1 MKSNGDYDW
10 KFSTVGGVTRVCIE
24 SGQDILHLDELDRK
38 LWTALSCPL
47 KGLEID
53 EKTMTMLDTNGDGKI
68 HIEEIVA
75 ASKWL
80 TSVINDPELLLK
92 RSSVLPFTAF
102 NTANEEGAHLLETS
116 KQILENLELEKN
128 EISVAD
134 VSDSL
139 AIFAKT
145 RFNGDGIIT
154 ENSADEDDIKALIKN
169 VIDTMGAVTDRSGDP
184 GIDTDKIEAFYT
196 ALADYMAWKEAG
208 DADKDNVFPYGDD
221 TANALAAV
229 MAVKDKVED
238 FFMRCKLVSF
248 NADSASVLDV
258 SSAKIGEIS
267 GNNLAASTEEIATYP
282 LAAVNADH
290 KLPLGKEVNPAW
302 AGAVA
307 TLKALVIDKEYPN
320 TEYLTEEQWFGILA
334 KFNTYNAWMG
344 EKKGAE
350 VEPLGY
356 DTAKA
361 ILADNKKDVLL
372 DLVAQDKALESKSNA
387 IDQVDKLLHYYRDFY
402 TLLTNFVTF
411 SDFYSPEKKAIFQAG
426 TLYIDERACELC
438 IKVSDMG
445 AHGAMAP
452 LSNMYILYCDCTC
465 KSKPGNMTIA
475 AVITDGDVGA
485 IMVGKH
491 AVFYDRDGLG
501 WNATVTKII
510 DNPISIRQA
519 FWSPY
524 RKMAKSV
531 EDMINKRAAEKDA
544 KVMSDANSKIDNANL
559 PADGQKPEAKPPFD
573 IAKFAGIFAAIGLAI
588 GLIGAAIGGLFEW
601 LGLHWYN
608 ILIFFLIIIAIIS
621 GPSMI
626 MAWLKLRK
634 RNLTPVLNAKGWALN
649 QRLLVNTK
657 FGATL
662 TGVAKYPVVKGKDPY
677 TTKAP
682 WWKRLLRWL
691 FFIIAIAVAVYFIL
705 PKEKR
710 PFWPQKAQ
718 EEQVVET
725 PAEIVEETIEVV
737 VEEAQAAEAAE

>member
-1 MKSNGDYDW
+1 MKSNGNYDW
-10 KFSTVGGVTRVCIE
+10 KFSTVGGVTRVNIE

-47 KGLEID
+47 KNLEID

-68 HIEEIVA
+68 HIEEVVA

-92 RSSVLPFTAF
+92 REGVIPFTAF
-102 NTANEEGAHLLETS
+102 NVSTEEGAHLLETS
-116 KQILENLELEKN
+116 RQILENLGLEKDN
-128 EISVAD
+128 ISIAD

-154 ENSADEDDIKALIKN
+154 ENSADDEAIKALIKN
-169 VIDTMGAVTDRSGDP
+169 IIDSMGDVTDRSGDP

-196 ALADYMAWKEAG
+196 ALADFKAWKEAG
-208 DADKDNVFPYGDD
+208 DADKANVFPYGDD
-221 TANALAAV
+221 TAAALAAC

-238 FFMRCKLVSF
+238 FFMRCKLASF

-267 GNNLAASTEEIATYP
+267 NNNLAASVDEIATYP
-282 LAAVNADH
+282 LASVNAEH

-302 AGAVA
+302 AGAIA
-307 TLKALVIDKEYPN
+307 ALKTLVIDKEYPN
-320 TEYLTEEQWFGILA
+320 AEYITEEQWFSLLA
-334 KFNTYNAWMG
+334 KFNAYNVWMG

-350 VEPLGY
+350 VEGLGY
-356 DTAKA
+356 DAVKT
-361 ILADNKKDVLL
+361 ILEENKKDVLL

-387 IDQVDKLLHYYRDFY
+387 IDQVDKMLHLYRDFY

-411 SDFYSPEKKAIFQAG
+411 SDFYSPEKRAIFQAG
-426 TLYIDERACELC
+426 TLYIDERACDLC
-438 IKVSDMG
+438 IKVTDMG
-445 AHGAMAP
+445 AQGTMAP

-465 KSKPGNMTIA
+465 KSKPGTMTIA
-475 AVITDGDVGA
+475 AVVTDGDVGA

-501 WNATVTKII
+501 WNATVTKIVE
-510 DNPISIRQA
+510 NPISIRQA

-524 RKMAKSV
+524 RKMARSV

-544 KVMSDANSKIDNANL
+544 KVMADANSKIDNANI
-559 PADGQKPEAKPPFD
+559 PADGQKPAEVKPPFD
-573 IAKFAGIFAAIGLAI
+573 IAKFAGIFAAIGLAL
-588 GLIGAAIGGLFEW
+588 GLVASAVGGLFAW
-601 LGLHWYN
+601 LGLHWYHWV
-608 ILIFFLIIIAIIS
+608 ILFLAIILLIS
-621 GPSMI
+621 GPAMI

-634 RNLTPVLNAKGWALN
+634 RNLAPILNANGWALN
-649 QRLLVNTK
+649 QRILVNTS

-662 TGVAKYPVVKGKDPY
+662 TSIAKYPVVKAKDPY

-682 WWKRLLRWL
+682 LWKRILRWL
-691 FFIIAIAVAVYFIL
+691 IVIIILAVAVYFII

-710 PFWPQKAQ
+710 PFWPQEAQ
-718 EEQVVET
+718 VVEVPVET
-725 PAEIVEETIEVV
+725 PAE
-737 VEEAQAAEAAE
+737 

>member
-1 MKSNGDYDW
+1 MKSNGNYDW

-24 SGQDILHLDELDRK
+24 SGEDILHLDELDRK

-47 KGLEID
+47 KDLEID

-68 HIEEIVA
+68 HIEEVVA

-80 TSVINDPELLLK
+80 TSVINDPELLLQ

-102 NTANEEGAHLLETS
+102 NTSNEEGLHLLETA
-116 KQILENLELEKN
+116 KQILENLGLEKN

-134 VSDSL
+134 VSDSI

-145 RFNGDGIIT
+145 KFNGDGIIT
-154 ENSADEDDIKALIKN
+154 ENSADDEPLKALIKT
-169 VIDTMGAVTDRSGDP
+169 IMDCMGNVTDRSGDP

-196 ALADYMAWKEAG
+196 ALADFKAWKEAG
-208 DADKDNVFPYGDD
+208 NADKANVFPYGDD
-221 TANALAAV
+221 TAAALAAS
-229 MAVKDKVED
+229 MAVKDKVDD
-238 FFMRCKLVSF
+238 FFMRCKLASF
-248 NADSASVLDV
+248 NTDSAAVLDV

-267 GNNLAASTEEIATYP
+267 GNNLAASVEEIATYP
-282 LAAVNADH
+282 LAKVNTEH
-290 KLPLGKEVNPAW
+290 RLPLGNEVNPAW

-307 TLKALVIDKEYPN
+307 NLKKLVIDKEFKN
-320 TEYLTEEQWFGILA
+320 VEYITEEQWVSMMA
-334 KFNTYNAWMG
+334 KFGAYNTWMG
-344 EKKGAE
+344 AKAGAV
-350 VEPLGY
+350 VEGLGY
-356 DTAKA
+356 EAVVKA
-361 ILADNKKDVLL
+361 LEENKKEALL
-372 DLVAQDKALESKSNA
+372 DLVAQDKALEAKSNA

-426 TLYIDERACELC
+426 TLYIDERACDLC
-438 IKVSDMG
+438 VKVHDMG
-445 AHGAMAP
+445 AHNTMAAY
-452 LSNMYILYCDCTC
+452 SNMYILYCDCTC
-465 KSKPGNMTIA
+465 KSKPGTMTIA
-475 AVITDGDVGA
+475 AVVTDGDVDD
-485 IMVGKH
+485 IVVGKH

-501 WNATVTKII
+501 WNATVTKIV

-544 KVMSDANSKIDNANL
+544 KVMADANAKIDNANL
-559 PADGQKPEAKPPFD
+559 PTDGTKPAEAPKPPFD

-588 GLIGAAIGGLFEW
+588 GLVGAAIGGLFEW
-601 LGLHWYN
+601 LGMHWYN
-608 ILIFFLIIIAIIS
+608 IVIFFAIIILIIS

-634 RNLTPVLNAKGWALN
+634 RNLAPVLNANGWALN
-649 QRLLVNTK
+649 QRLIVNTK

-662 TGVAKYPVVKGKDPY
+662 TGIAKYPIVKTKDPF

-682 WWKRLLRWL
+682 LWKRILNW
-691 FFIIAIAVAVYFIL
+691 FIVAVCLCVAVYFIL
-705 PKEKR
+705 PKDMR
-710 PFWPQKAQ
+710 PWWPKA
-718 EEQVVET
+718 EVEQVVEAPAET
-725 PAEIVEETIEVV
+725 PAE
-737 VEEAQAAEAAE
+737 

>member
-1 MKSNGDYDW
+1 MKSNGNYDW
-10 KFSTVGGVTRVCIE
+10 KFSTVGGVTRVNIE

-102 NTANEEGAHLLETS
+102 NTSNEEGLHLLETA
-116 KQILENLELEKN
+116 KQILENLGLEKN

-134 VSDSL
+134 VSDSI

-154 ENSADEDDIKALIKN
+154 ENSADDEAVKALIKTI
-169 VIDTMGAVTDRSGDP
+169 IDCMGNVTDRSGDA

-196 ALADYMAWKEAG
+196 ALADFKAWKEAG

-221 TANALAAV
+221 TAAALAAC
-229 MAVKDKVED
+229 MAVKDKIDD
-238 FFMRCKLVSF
+238 FFMRCKLASF

-267 GNNLAASTEEIATYP
+267 GNNLAASTDEIATYP
-282 LAAVNADH
+282 LARVNAEH
-290 KLPLGKEVNPAW
+290 KLPLGKEINPAW
-302 AGAVA
+302 AGAMA
-307 TLKALVIDKEYPN
+307 ALKALVIDKEFKN
-320 TEYLTEEQWFGILA
+320 AEYITEEQWANMLA
-334 KFNTYNAWMG
+334 KFNAYNAWMG
-344 EKKGAE
+344 AKAGAA
-350 VEPLGY
+350 VEGLGY
-356 DTAKA
+356 DAAVK
-361 ILADNKKDVLL
+361 ILEENKKEALL
-372 DLVAQDKALESKSNA
+372 DLVAQDKALEAKSNA

-411 SDFYSPEKKAIFQAG
+411 SDFYSPEKRAIFQAG
-426 TLYIDERACELC
+426 TLYIDERACDLC
-438 IKVSDMG
+438 VKVSDMG
-445 AHGAMAP
+445 AQGTMAP

-465 KSKPGNMTIA
+465 KSKPGTLNIA
-475 AVITDGDVGA
+475 AVVTDGDVGD

-491 AVFYDRDGLG
+491 AVFYDNDGLG
-501 WNATVTKII
+501 WNATVTKIV

-544 KVMSDANSKIDNANL
+544 KVMADANSKINNAEI
-559 PADGQKPEAKPPFD
+559 PADGKKPEVKPPFD

-588 GLIGAAIGGLFEW
+588 GLVASAIGGLFEW
-601 LGLHWYN
+601 LGAHWYN
-608 ILIFFLIIIAIIS
+608 IVIFFLIIIAIIS

-634 RNLTPVLNAKGWALN
+634 RNLAPVLNANGWALN
-649 QRLLVNTK
+649 QRILVNTK

-662 TGVAKYPVVKGKDPY
+662 TGIAKYPIVKTKDPF

-682 WWKRLLRWL
+682 LWKRILRW
-691 FFIIAIAVAVYFIL
+691 FIIIICLCVAVYFIL
-705 PKEKR
+705 PKDMR
-710 PFWPQKAQ
+710 PFKSCCQKA
-718 EEQVVET
+718 EV
-725 PAEIVEETIEVV
+725 EVV
-737 VEEAQAAEAAE
+737 VEEIAE

>member
-1 MKSNGDYDW
+1 MKSNGNYDW
-10 KFSTVGGVTRVCIE
+10 KFSTVGGVTRVNIE

-80 TSVINDPELLLK
+80 TTVINDPDLLLK
-92 RSSVLPFTAF
+92 REAFIPFTAF
-102 NTANEEGAHLLETS
+102 NTSNEEGLHLLDTA
-116 KQILENLELEKN
+116 KQILENLGLEKDN
-128 EISVAD
+128 ISIAD
-134 VSDSL
+134 VSDSI

-154 ENSADEDDIKALIKN
+154 ENSADDEAVKTLIKQ
-169 VIDTMGAVTDRSGDP
+169 VLDCMGSVTDRSGDP

-196 ALADYMAWKEAG
+196 ALADFKAWKEAG
-208 DADKDNVFPYGDD
+208 DADKDNIFPYGDD

-238 FFMRCKLVSF
+238 FFMRCKLASF
-248 NADSASVLDV
+248 NTDSASVLDV

-267 GNNLAASTEEIATYP
+267 GNNLAASTAEIATYP
-282 LAAVNADH
+282 LARVNAEH
-290 KLPLGKEVNPAW
+290 NLPLGKEINPAW
-302 AGAVA
+302 AGAMA
-307 TLKALVIDKEYPN
+307 ALKALVIDKEFPN
-320 TEYLTEEQWFGILA
+320 AEYITEGQWTGIVA
-334 KFNTYNAWMG
+334 KFNAYNAWMG
-344 EKKGAE
+344 AKKGAE
-350 VEPLGY
+350 VEGLGY
-356 DTAKA
+356 DTAKT
-361 ILADNKKDVLL
+361 ILAENKKDVLL

-387 IDQVDKLLHYYRDFY
+387 IDLVDKLLHLYRDFF

-411 SDFYSPEKKAIFQAG
+411 SDFYNPEKRAIFQAG
-426 TLYIDERACELC
+426 TLYIDERACDLC
-438 IKVSDMG
+438 VKVSDMG
-445 AHGAMAP
+445 AQGTMAP

-465 KSKPGNMTIA
+465 KSKPGTMTIA
-475 AVITDGDVGA
+475 AVMTDGDVGA

-510 DNPISIRQA
+510 ENPISIRQA

-544 KVMSDANSKIDNANL
+544 KVMADANAKIDNANVTV
-559 PADGQKPEAKPPFD
+559 DGQKPAEIKPPFD

-588 GLIGAAIGGLFEW
+588 GLVASAIGGLFEW
-601 LGLHWYN
+601 LGLHWYHW
-608 ILIFFLIIIAIIS
+608 LIMFAAIIIIIS
-621 GPSMI
+621 GPSMV

-634 RNLTPVLNAKGWALN
+634 RNLSPVLNANGWALN
-649 QRLLVNTK
+649 ARVLVNVR

-662 TGVAKYPVVKGKDPY
+662 TSIAKYPIVKTKDPF
-677 TTKAP
+677 TMKAP
-682 WWKRLLRWL
+682 WWKKLLRWL
-691 FFIIAIAVAVYFIL
+691 VVVIIVAVAVYFIL
-705 PKEKR
+705 PKDMR
-710 PFWPQKAQ
+710 PWWPKAKV
-718 EEQVVET
+718 EQV
-725 PAEIVEETIEVV
+725 AE
-737 VEEAQAAEAAE
+737 

>member
-1 MKSNGDYDW
+1 MKSNGNYDW
-10 KFSTVGGVTRVCIE
+10 KFSTVGGVTRVNIE

-102 NTANEEGAHLLETS
+102 NTSNEEGLHLLETA
-116 KQILENLELEKN
+116 KQILENLGLEKN

-134 VSDSL
+134 VSDSI

-154 ENSADEDDIKALIKN
+154 ENSADDEAVKALIKTI
-169 VIDTMGAVTDRSGDP
+169 IDCMGNVTDRSGDA

-196 ALADYMAWKEAG
+196 ALADFKAWKEAG

-221 TANALAAV
+221 TAAALAAC
-229 MAVKDKVED
+229 MAVKDKIDD
-238 FFMRCKLVSF
+238 FFMRCKLASF

-267 GNNLAASTEEIATYP
+267 GNNLAASTDEIATYP
-282 LAAVNADH
+282 LARVNAEH
-290 KLPLGKEVNPAW
+290 KLPLGKEINPAW
-302 AGAVA
+302 AGAMA
-307 TLKALVIDKEYPN
+307 ALKALVIDKEFKN
-320 TEYLTEEQWFGILA
+320 AEYITEEQWANMLA
-334 KFNTYNAWMG
+334 KFNAYNAWMG
-344 EKKGAE
+344 AKAGAA
-350 VEPLGY
+350 VEGLGY
-356 DTAKA
+356 DAAVK
-361 ILADNKKDVLL
+361 ILEENKKEALL
-372 DLVAQDKALESKSNA
+372 DLVSQDKALEAKSNA

-411 SDFYSPEKKAIFQAG
+411 SDFYSPEKRAIFQAG
-426 TLYIDERACELC
+426 TLYIDERACDLC
-438 IKVSDMG
+438 VKVSDMG
-445 AHGAMAP
+445 AQGTMAP

-465 KSKPGNMTIA
+465 KSKPGTLNIA
-475 AVITDGDVGA
+475 AVVTDGDVGD

-491 AVFYDRDGLG
+491 AVFYDNDGLG
-501 WNATVTKII
+501 WNATVTKIV

-544 KVMSDANSKIDNANL
+544 KVMADANSKINNAEI
-559 PADGQKPEAKPPFD
+559 PADGKKPEVKPPFD
-573 IAKFAGIFAAIGLAI
+573 IAKFAGLFAAIGLAI
-588 GLIGAAIGGLFEW
+588 GLVASAIGGLFEW
-601 LGLHWYN
+601 LGAHWYN
-608 ILIFFLIIIAIIS
+608 IVIFFLIIIAIIS

-634 RNLTPVLNAKGWALN
+634 RNLAPVLNANGWALN
-649 QRLLVNTK
+649 QRILVNTK

-662 TGVAKYPVVKGKDPY
+662 TGIAKYPIVKTKDPF

-682 WWKRLLRWL
+682 LWKRILRW
-691 FFIIAIAVAVYFIL
+691 FIIIICLCVAVYFIL
-705 PKEKR
+705 PKDMR
-710 PFWPQKAQ
+710 PFKSCCQKA
-718 EEQVVET
+718 EV
-725 PAEIVEETIEVV
+725 EVV
-737 VEEAQAAEAAE
+737 VEEIAE

>member
-1 MKSNGDYDW
+1 MKSNGNYDW
-10 KFSTVGGVTRVCIE
+10 KFSTVGGVTRVNIE

-47 KGLEID
+47 KNLEID

-92 RSSVLPFTAF
+92 REAFIPFTAF
-102 NTANEEGAHLLETS
+102 NTASVDGAHLLETS
-116 KQILENLELEKN
+116 KQIIENLGLDKK
-128 EISVAD
+128 EISIAD

-154 ENSADEDDIKALIKN
+154 ENSADDEAVKALIKSI
-169 VIDTMGAVTDRSGDP
+169 IDCMGGVTDRSGDP

-196 ALADYMAWKEAG
+196 ALADFKAWKEAG
-208 DADKDNVFPYGDD
+208 DADKANIFPYED
-221 TANALAAV
+221 TAAALAAV
-229 MAVKDKVED
+229 MAVKDKVDD
-238 FFMRCKLVSF
+238 FFMRCKLASF
-248 NADSASVLDV
+248 NTDSASVLDV

-267 GNNLAASTEEIATYP
+267 GNNLAASTAEIATYP
-282 LAAVNADH
+282 LARVNADH

-302 AGAVA
+302 AGAMA

-320 TEYLTEEQWFGILA
+320 AEYITEDQWFAIVS
-334 KFNTYNAWMG
+334 KFNAYNAWMG
-344 EKKGAE
+344 AKAGAA
-350 VEPLGY
+350 VEGLGY
-356 DTAKA
+356 DAVVKA
-361 ILADNKKDVLL
+361 LEENKKAALL

-387 IDQVDKLLHYYRDFY
+387 IDQVDKLLHLYRDFY

-411 SDFYSPEKKAIFQAG
+411 SDFYSPEKRAIFQAG
-426 TLYIDERACELC
+426 TLYIDERACDLC

-445 AHGAMAP
+445 AQGTMAP

-465 KSKPGNMTIA
+465 KSKPGTMNIA
-475 AVITDGDVGA
+475 AVVTDGDVGA

-510 DNPISIRQA
+510 ENPISIRQA

-544 KVMSDANSKIDNANL
+544 KVMADANSKINNAEI
-559 PADGQKPEAKPPFD
+559 PADGSKPAEVKPPFD
-573 IAKFAGIFAAIGLAI
+573 IAKFAGIFAAIGLAL
-588 GLIGAAIGGLFEW
+588 GLVASAVGGLFAW
-601 LGLHWYN
+601 LGLHWYHW
-608 ILIFFLIIIAIIS
+608 IIMFAAIIVLIS

-634 RNLTPVLNAKGWALN
+634 RNLAPVLNANGWALN
-649 QRLLVNTK
+649 QRILVNTR

-662 TGVAKYPVVKGKDPY
+662 TSIAKYPIVKTKDPF
-677 TTKAP
+677 TTQAP
-682 WWKRLLRWL
+682 LWKRILRW
-691 FFIIAIAVAVYFIL
+691 FVIIVCLCVAVYFII
-705 PKEKR
+705 PKDKR
-710 PFWPQKAQ
+710 PCSKAKC
-718 EEQVVET
+718 ENVEV
-725 PAEIVEETIEVV
+725 IVEES
-737 VEEAQAAEAAE
+737 AE

>member
-1 MKSNGDYDW
+1 MKSNGNYDW

-24 SGQDILHLDELDRK
+24 SGNDILHLDELDRK

-47 KGLEID
+47 KDLEID

-68 HIEEIVA
+68 HIEEVVA

-80 TSVINDPELLLK
+80 TSVINDPDLLLT

-102 NTANEEGAHLLETS
+102 NTSNEEGLHLLETA
-116 KQILENLELEKN
+116 KQILENLGLEKS

-134 VSDSL
+134 VSDSI

-145 RFNGDGIIT
+145 KFNGDGIIT
-154 ENSADEDDIKALIKN
+154 ENSADDEPLKALIKTI
-169 VIDTMGAVTDRSGDP
+169 IDCMGSVTDRSGDP

-196 ALADYMAWKEAG
+196 ALADFKAWKEAG
-208 DADKDNVFPYGDD
+208 DADKANVFPYGDD
-221 TANALAAV
+221 TAAALAAC

-238 FFMRCKLVSF
+238 FFMRCKLASF
-248 NADSASVLDV
+248 NNESAAVLDV

-267 GNNLAASTEEIATYP
+267 GNNLAASVGEIATYP
-282 LAAVNADH
+282 LAKVNAEH
-290 KLPLGKEVNPAW
+290 RLPLGNEVNPAW

-307 TLKALVIDKEYPN
+307 NLKKLVIDKEFKNAEYI
-320 TEYLTEEQWFGILA
+320 TEKQWVNMLA
-334 KFNTYNAWMG
+334 KFGAYNAWMG
-344 EKKGAE
+344 AKSGTA
-350 VEPLGY
+350 VEGLGY
-356 DTAKA
+356 DAVVKA
-361 ILADNKKDVLL
+361 LEENKKEALL
-372 DLVAQDKALESKSNA
+372 DLVAQDKALEAKSNA

-426 TLYIDERACELC
+426 TLYIDERACDLC
-438 IKVSDMG
+438 LKVHDMG
-445 AHGAMAP
+445 AHNTMAAY
-452 LSNMYILYCDCTC
+452 SNMYILYCDCTC
-465 KSKPGNMTIA
+465 KSKPGTMTIA
-475 AVITDGDVGA
+475 AVVTDGDVGD
-485 IMVGKH
+485 IVVGKH

-501 WNATVTKII
+501 WNATVTKIV

-544 KVMSDANSKIDNANL
+544 KVMADANAKIDNANL
-559 PADGQKPEAKPPFD
+559 PTDASKPAEAPKPPFD

-588 GLIGAAIGGLFEW
+588 GLVGAAIGGLFEW
-601 LGLHWYN
+601 LGAHWYN
-608 ILIFFLIIIAIIS
+608 VVIFFAIIILIIS

-634 RNLTPVLNAKGWALN
+634 RNLAPVLNANGWALN
-649 QRLLVNTK
+649 QRIIVNTK

-662 TGVAKYPVVKGKDPY
+662 TGIAKYPIVRTKDPF

-682 WWKRLLRWL
+682 LWKRILNW
-691 FFIIAIAVAVYFIL
+691 FIFAVCLCVAVYFIL
-705 PKEKR
+705 PKDMR
-710 PFWPQKAQ
+710 PFKSCCQKAA
-718 EEQVVET
+718 VEV
-725 PAEIVEETIEVV
+725 VEETP
-737 VEEAQAAEAAE
+737 VE

>member
-1 MKSNGDYDW
+1 MKSNGNYDW
-10 KFSTVGGVTRVCIE
+10 KFSTVGGVTRVSIE
-24 SGQDILHLDELDRK
+24 SGEDILHLDELDRK

-47 KGLEID
+47 KNLEID
-53 EKTMTMLDTNGDGKI
+53 EQTMTMLDTNGDGKI

-102 NTANEEGAHLLETS
+102 NTNNEDGLHLLETS
-116 KQILENLELEKN
+116 KQILENLGLEKN

-154 ENSADEDDIKALIKN
+154 EQSSDDEDIKALIKTI
-169 VIDTMGAVTDRSGDP
+169 IDCMGGVTDRSGEP

-196 ALADYMAWKEAG
+196 ALADFKAWKEAG
-208 DADKDNVFPYGDD
+208 DADKANIFPYGDD
-221 TANALAAV
+221 TAVALAAC
-229 MAVKDKVED
+229 MAVKDKIDD
-238 FFMRCKLVSF
+238 FFMRCKLASF
-248 NADSASVLDV
+248 NTDSASVLDV

-267 GNNLAASTEEIATYP
+267 DNNLAASVEEIATYP
-282 LAAVNADH
+282 LARVNAEH
-290 KLPLGKEVNPAW
+290 KLPLGREVNPAW
-302 AGAVA
+302 AGAIA
-307 TLKALVIDKEYPN
+307 NLKALVIDKEYPN
-320 TEYLTEEQWFGILA
+320 AEYITEEQWVSMLA
-334 KFNTYNAWMG
+334 KFGSYNTWMG
-344 EKKGAE
+344 VKAGAV
-350 VEPLGY
+350 VEGLGY
-356 DTAKA
+356 DAAVKA
-361 ILADNKKDVLL
+361 LEENKKEALL

-387 IDQVDKLLHYYRDFY
+387 IDQVDKLLHLYRDFY

-426 TLYIDERACELC
+426 TLYIDERACDLC
-438 IKVSDMG
+438 IKVTDMG
-445 AHGAMAP
+445 AQGTMAP

-465 KSKPGNMTIA
+465 KSKPGTMTIA
-475 AVITDGDVGA
+475 AVVTDGDVGA

-501 WNATVTKII
+501 WNATVTKIVE
-510 DNPISIRQA
+510 NPISIRQA

-544 KVMSDANSKIDNANL
+544 KVMADANSKIDNANI
-559 PADGQKPEAKPPFD
+559 PADGQKTAEAKPPFD

-588 GLIGAAIGGLFEW
+588 GLVASALGGLFTW

-608 ILIFFLIIIAIIS
+608 VVIFFLIIILLIS

-634 RNLTPVLNAKGWALN
+634 RNLAPVLNANGWALN
-649 QRLLVNTK
+649 QRILVNTK

-662 TGVAKYPVVKGKDPY
+662 TGVAKYPVVKAKDPY

-682 WWKRLLRWL
+682 LWKRILRW
-691 FFIIAIAVAVYFIL
+691 FIIIVCLGVIAYFIFR
-705 PKEKR
+705 PK
-710 PFWPQKAQ
+710 PQAEPQ
-718 EEQVVET
+718 VEPVEQVVEA
-725 PAEIVEETIEVV
+725 PMEVV
-737 VEEAQAAEAAE
+737 TE

>member
-1 MKSNGDYDW
+1 MKSNGNYDW
-10 KFSTVGGVTRVCIE
+10 KFSTVGGVTRVNIE

-47 KGLEID
+47 KNLEID

-102 NTANEEGAHLLETS
+102 NTSNEEGLHLLETS
-116 KQILENLELEKN
+116 KQILENLGLEKN
-128 EISVAD
+128 EISVSD
-134 VSDSL
+134 VSDSI

-154 ENSADEDDIKALIKN
+154 ENSADDEAVKALIKT
-169 VIDTMGAVTDRSGDP
+169 VIDCMGGVTDRSGDP

-196 ALADYMAWKEAG
+196 ALADFKAWKEAG

-221 TANALAAV
+221 TAAALAAV

-238 FFMRCKLVSF
+238 FFMRCKLASF

-267 GNNLAASTEEIATYP
+267 GNNLAASTDEIATYP
-282 LAAVNADH
+282 LARVNAEH
-290 KLPLGKEVNPAW
+290 KLPLGKEINPAW
-302 AGAVA
+302 AGAMA
-307 TLKALVIDKEYPN
+307 ALKALVIDKEYPN
-320 TEYLTEEQWFGILA
+320 AEYLTEEQWVSILA
-334 KFNTYNAWMG
+334 KFNAYNAWMG
-344 EKKGAE
+344 AKAGAA
-350 VEPLGY
+350 VEGLGY
-356 DTAKA
+356 DSAVK
-361 ILADNKKDVLL
+361 ILEENKKDALL
-372 DLVAQDKALESKSNA
+372 DLIAQDKALEAKSNA
-387 IDQVDKLLHYYRDFY
+387 IDKVDKLLHLYRDFY

-411 SDFYSPEKKAIFQAG
+411 SDFYSPEKRAIFQAG
-426 TLYIDERACELC
+426 TLYIDERACDLC
-438 IKVSDMG
+438 VKVSDMG
-445 AHGAMAP
+445 AQGTMAP

-465 KSKPGNMTIA
+465 KSKPGTMTIA
-475 AVITDGDVGA
+475 AVVTDGDVGA

-501 WNATVTKII
+501 WNATVTKIVE
-510 DNPISIRQA
+510 NPISIRQA

-524 RKMAKSV
+524 RKMARSV

-544 KVMSDANSKIDNANL
+544 KVMADANSKIDNANL
-559 PADGQKPEAKPPFD
+559 PADGQKPADVKPPFD
-573 IAKFAGIFAAIGLAI
+573 IAKFAGIFAAIGLAL
-588 GLIGAAIGGLFEW
+588 GLVASAIGGLFAW
-601 LGLHWYN
+601 LGLHWYHWVIMFAAI
-608 ILIFFLIIIAIIS
+608 ILIIS
-621 GPSMI
+621 GPAMI

-634 RNLTPVLNAKGWALN
+634 RNLAPVLNANGWALN
-649 QRLLVNTK
+649 QRILVNTK

-662 TGVAKYPVVKGKDPY
+662 TGIAKYPVVKTKDPF

-682 WWKRLLRWL
+682 LWKRILGWVV
-691 FFIIAIAVAVYFIL
+691 AVAVVVGVVYLI
-705 PKEKR
+705 
-710 PFWPQKAQ
+710 WPEA
-718 EEQVVET
+718 VEW
-725 PAEIVEETIEVV
+725 IWK
-737 VEEAQAAEAAE
+737 

>member
-1 MKSNGDYDW
+1 MKSNGNYDW
-10 KFSTVGGVTRVCIE
+10 KFSTVGGVTRVNIE

-80 TSVINDPELLLK
+80 TKVINDPELLLK
-92 RSSVLPFTAF
+92 REAFIPFSAF
-102 NTANEEGAHLLETS
+102 NTSNEEGAHLLETS
-116 KQILENLELEKN
+116 KQILENLGLEKN

-134 VSDSL
+134 VSDSI

-154 ENSADEDDIKALIKN
+154 ENSADDEAIKALIKT
-169 VIDTMGAVTDRSGDP
+169 VIDCMGGVTDRSGDP

-196 ALADYMAWKEAG
+196 ALADFKAWKEAG

-221 TANALAAV
+221 TAAALAAC
-229 MAVKDKVED
+229 MAVKDKIDD
-238 FFMRCKLVSF
+238 FFMRCKLASF
-248 NADSASVLDV
+248 NADSVSVLDV

-267 GNNLAASTEEIATYP
+267 GNNLAASTDEIATYP
-282 LAAVNADH
+282 LARVNAEH
-290 KLPLGKEVNPAW
+290 KLPLGKEINPAW
-302 AGAVA
+302 AGAMA
-307 TLKALVIDKEYPN
+307 ALKALVIDKEFKNAEYI
-320 TEYLTEEQWFGILA
+320 TEDQWANILS
-334 KFNTYNAWMG
+334 KFNAYNAWMG
-344 EKKGAE
+344 AKAGAA
-350 VEPLGY
+350 VEGLGY

-361 ILADNKKDVLL
+361 ILEENKKEALL

-387 IDQVDKLLHYYRDFY
+387 IDQVDKLLHLYRDFY

-411 SDFYSPEKKAIFQAG
+411 SDFYSPEKRAIFQAG
-426 TLYIDERACELC
+426 TLYIDERACDLC
-438 IKVSDMG
+438 VKVSDMG
-445 AHGAMAP
+445 AQGTMAP

-465 KSKPGNMTIA
+465 KSKPGTMNIA
-475 AVITDGDVGA
+475 AVVTDGDVGA

-510 DNPISIRQA
+510 ENPISIRQA

-524 RKMAKSV
+524 RKMARSV

-544 KVMSDANSKIDNANL
+544 KVMADANSKINNAEI
-559 PADGQKPEAKPPFD
+559 PADGQKPAEVKPPFD
-573 IAKFAGIFAAIGLAI
+573 IAKFAGIFAAIGLAL
-588 GLIGAAIGGLFEW
+588 GLVASAIGGLFAW
-601 LGLHWYN
+601 LGLHWYHWVIMFAAI
-608 ILIFFLIIIAIIS
+608 ILIIS
-621 GPSMI
+621 GPAMI

-634 RNLTPVLNAKGWALN
+634 RNLAPVLNANGWALN
-649 QRLLVNTK
+649 QRILVNTK

-662 TGVAKYPVVKGKDPY
+662 TGIAKYPVVKTKDPF
-677 TTKAP
+677 TTRAP
-682 WWKRLLRWL
+682 WWKRMLRWL
-691 FFIIAIAVAVYFIL
+691 FIIICLCVAVYFII
-705 PKEKR
+705 PKDKR
-710 PFWPQKAQ
+710 PCSKANV
-718 EEQVVET
+718 EQVEVE
-725 PAEIVEETIEVV
+725 EVVEET
-737 VEEAQAAEAAE
+737 AE

>member
-1 MKSNGDYDW
+1 MKSNGNYDW
-10 KFSTVGGVTRVCIE
+10 KFSTVGGVTRVNIE

-80 TSVINDPELLLK
+80 TKVINDPELLLK
-92 RSSVLPFTAF
+92 REAFIPFSAF
-102 NTANEEGAHLLETS
+102 NTNDEEGAHLLETS
-116 KQILENLELEKN
+116 KQILENLGLEKN

-134 VSDSL
+134 VSDSI

-154 ENSADEDDIKALIKN
+154 ENSADDEAVKALIKT
-169 VIDTMGAVTDRSGDP
+169 VIDCMGGVTDRSGDP

-196 ALADYMAWKEAG
+196 ALADFKAWKEAG
-208 DADKDNVFPYGDD
+208 DADKDNIFPYGDD
-221 TANALAAV
+221 TAAALAAC
-229 MAVKDKVED
+229 MAVKDKIDD
-238 FFMRCKLVSF
+238 FFMRCKLASF
-248 NADSASVLDV
+248 NTDSAAVLDV

-267 GNNLAASTEEIATYP
+267 GNNLAASTDEIATYP
-282 LAAVNADH
+282 LARVNAEH

-302 AGAVA
+302 AGAMA
-307 TLKALVIDKEYPN
+307 ALKALVIDKEFKKA
-320 TEYLTEEQWFGILA
+320 EYLTEEQWAGIMA
-334 KFNTYNAWMG
+334 KFNAYNAWMG
-344 EKKGAE
+344 AKAGAA
-350 VEPLGY
+350 VEGLGY
-356 DTAKA
+356 DTAKT
-361 ILADNKKDVLL
+361 ILEENKKDALL
-372 DLVAQDKALESKSNA
+372 DLIAQDKALEAKSNA
-387 IDQVDKLLHYYRDFY
+387 IDQVDKLLHLYRDFY

-411 SDFYSPEKKAIFQAG
+411 SDFYSPEKRAIFQAG
-426 TLYIDERACELC
+426 TLYIDERACDLC
-438 IKVSDMG
+438 VKVNDMG
-445 AHGAMAP
+445 AQGTMAP

-465 KSKPGNMTIA
+465 KSKPGTMTIA
-475 AVITDGDVGA
+475 AVVTDGDVGD

-491 AVFYDRDGLG
+491 AVFYDNDGLG
-501 WNATVTKII
+501 WNALVTKII

-544 KVMSDANSKIDNANL
+544 KVMADANAKIDNANL
-559 PADGQKPEAKPPFD
+559 PADGSKAPEAPKPPFD

-588 GLIGAAIGGLFEW
+588 GLVGAAIGGLFEW
-601 LGLHWYN
+601 LGMHWYN
-608 ILIFFLIIIAIIS
+608 IVIFFLIIIAIIS

-634 RNLTPVLNAKGWALN
+634 RNLAPILNANGWALN
-649 QRLLVNTK
+649 QRILVNTK

-662 TGVAKYPVVKGKDPY
+662 TGIAKYPIVKTKDPF
-677 TTKAP
+677 TMKAP
-682 WWKRLLRWL
+682 WWKKMLRWL
-691 FFIIAIAVAVYFIL
+691 FLLICLCVAVYFIL
-705 PKEKR
+705 PKDMR
-710 PFWPQKAQ
+710 PFKSCCQKAEV
-718 EEQVVET
+718 EEV
-725 PAEIVEETIEVV
+725 VEET
-737 VEEAQAAEAAE
+737 AE

>member
-1 MKSNGDYDW
+1 MKSNGNYDW
-10 KFSTVGGVTRVCIE
+10 KFSTVGGVTRVNIE

-47 KGLEID
+47 KNLEID

-80 TSVINDPELLLK
+80 TTVINEPELLLK
-92 RSSVLPFTAF
+92 REAFIPFTAF
-102 NTANEEGAHLLETS
+102 NTSNEEGLHLLDTS
-116 KQILENLELEKN
+116 KQILENLGLEKDN
-128 EISVAD
+128 ISIAD

-154 ENSADEDDIKALIKN
+154 ENSADDEAVKALIKH
-169 VIDTMGAVTDRSGDP
+169 VIDSMGSVTDRSGDP

-196 ALADYMAWKEAG
+196 ALADFTAWKEAG
-208 DADKDNVFPYGDD
+208 DADKANILPYGDD
-221 TANALAAV
+221 TAAAFAAC

-238 FFMRCKLVSF
+238 FFMRCKLASF
-248 NADSASVLDV
+248 NTDSASVLDV

-267 GNNLAASTEEIATYP
+267 GNNLAASTNEIATYP
-282 LAAVNADH
+282 LARVNAEH
-290 KLPLGKEVNPAW
+290 QLPLGKEVNPAW
-302 AGAVA
+302 AGAMA
-307 TLKALVIDKEYPN
+307 ALKAHVIDKEYPN
-320 TEYLTEEQWFGILA
+320 AEYITEEQWVSILA
-334 KFNTYNAWMG
+334 KFNAYNAWMG
-344 EKKGAE
+344 AKKGAE
-350 VEPLGY
+350 VEGLGY
-356 DTAKA
+356 DTAKT
-361 ILADNKKDVLL
+361 ILEENKKEALL

-387 IDQVDKLLHYYRDFY
+387 IDKIDKLLHLYRDFF

-411 SDFYSPEKKAIFQAG
+411 SDFYNPEKKAIFQAG
-426 TLYIDERACELC
+426 TLYIDERACDLC

-445 AHGAMAP
+445 AQGTMAP

-465 KSKPGNMTIA
+465 KSKPGTMTIA
-475 AVITDGDVGA
+475 AIITDGDVGS

-510 DNPISIRQA
+510 ENPISIRQA

-524 RKMAKSV
+524 RKMSKSI

-544 KVMSDANSKIDNANL
+544 KVMAEANTKIQTAEI
-559 PADGQKPEAKPPFD
+559 PAEGKKPEIKPPFD

-588 GLIGAAIGGLFEW
+588 GMVTAAIGGLFAW
-601 LGLHWYN
+601 LGLHWYHW
-608 ILIFFLIIIAIIS
+608 IIMFCAIIAIIS
-621 GPSMI
+621 GPSMV

-634 RNLTPVLNAKGWALN
+634 RNLSPVLNANGWALN
-649 QRLLVNTK
+649 ARVLVNVR

-662 TGVAKYPVVKGKDPY
+662 TSIAKYPIVKTKDPF
-677 TTKAP
+677 TMKAP
-682 WWKRLLRWL
+682 WWKKLLRWL
-691 FFIIAIAVAVYFIL
+691 VVVVCVAVAVYFIL
-705 PKEKR
+705 PKDMR
-710 PFWPQKAQ
+710 PWWPKA
-718 EEQVVET
+718 EVEQV
-725 PAEIVEETIEVV
+725 AE
-737 VEEAQAAEAAE
+737 